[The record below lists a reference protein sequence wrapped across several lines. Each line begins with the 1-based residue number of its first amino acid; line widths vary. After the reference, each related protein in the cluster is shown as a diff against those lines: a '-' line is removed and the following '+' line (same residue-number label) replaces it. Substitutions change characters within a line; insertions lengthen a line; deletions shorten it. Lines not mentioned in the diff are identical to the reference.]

1 MAYKSIFGGNSSVPT
16 PSGLNPSG
24 TGYRSVFQDAKADVS
39 VPLNAGIETTYY
51 KSVFDKPKTV
61 EAKTVSD
68 VTQKFLDSFVYSK
81 GLKMDT
87 PALPQQIARTD
98 TQTSPAPTT
107 EAGYLLSSP
116 GLKTEYF
123 TPETAQN
130 LKNLTSLTD
139 PKKPVNLFDQMKDG
153 LKGLIPGTAVTL
165 PKMLSDG
172 LTYIGAAK
180 TTAKEYIDKVESS
193 PVGEAAWA
201 IAQGTKTGRFLDS
214 FSGNFNERL
223 ADNLGWDMN
232 DDGTKKALN
241 IINPGKI
248 YTEVGTKL
256 KEDADARMK
265 AHPEWA
271 RPDYF
276 HPDNTLD
283 GVIANLQD
291 QPVAYL
297 TRAFTENAPQIAL
310 QVLLALTTGGVGSMI
325 FMGSSAAGNTYQESI
340 DAGKAEE
347 EALIVGTVRGSV
359 EAALEGTGLD
369 NLLAK
374 GASRKIGESFAKHL
388 IKKVGE
394 VTWKA
399 TVEGL
404 TEFTQQVVANAI
416 ALTYDENR
424 GLLDGAWA
432 SGLAGFISGAPTAG
446 VSAILQGSGIDT
458 NVDADTNVSNQ
469 NIIPQINGGSSQP
482 EQQATPPGSSTAGVN
497 APGVST
503 TLGDVESTVA
513 DAPEASVAAPV
524 QDLIS
529 GIAEAEVNAPPT
541 TGFGATQAQP
551 TSRVTDLPRVQ
562 IEGANQEGQAF
573 VLNAADLRR
582 IQGEKFITD
591 DGQNLIEAPTNED
604 ALRVLDA
611 RTITDRDSNFVIK
624 YQNTDLSAKELL
636 EQVSPQGFD
645 VVIDRL
651 GRIAASQE
659 TLTNLQQLARFQD
672 LKTKSELPT
681 DLRDVIDRYAS
692 VRDLTLAG
700 DMVAR
705 RLEAQGVDIPKTVAP
720 DGISLGNVDPEQ
732 VLTRLAEIQNGAQ
745 VAPMRVKLTAEGIF
759 LPKPEDN
766 ITAAALR
773 QMGQD
778 VPVSISPTDLLN
790 QVVKQFGYDNL
801 KEYFD
806 VREDVKAFRR
816 GEKTLPSFSEKKGK
830 TDKVLSRTEAERI
843 VRRYFKDSEVALK
856 FVPRLLTPAGRE
868 AYGSYSKG
876 MITFA
881 ENPDITT
888 PTHEVLHAYFD
899 LFTSPVQKA
908 EVLREVGRKF
918 KVSDRIE
925 QEEILADE
933 FVKYARTRDEA
944 KWSDKV
950 IRFFNDVLNGLQS
963 LVGLQS
969 RIDTLFN
976 DLYELKRPAEVYTD
990 GLSSVRAMYQT
1001 AQDLTLKIFDVPEI
1015 QKKSEYSQTEL
1026 RNIINTGKNN
1036 LKQAEKQF
1044 LEGVLDTYFIDAKKI
1059 SLAELNRAVQT
1070 ELTPVTIIETSSY
1083 ADIGYDDKFSD
1094 KGTGTFLESENP
1106 EFKSVILN
1114 TNVDHGYVG
1123 GHWKGEYSR
1132 DEEIPKKI
1140 VEFPTKPGMF
1150 AVIVEGVKLTEDN
1163 LQENVL
1169 HVGSQESALEYV
1181 RSSESLFQPV
1191 TKGLLSHYR
1200 VARDRSDTTKEA
1212 VDTIKE
1218 EIRSA
1223 RRVFG
1228 VWKIM
1233 NGFAEGTSFK
1243 PFKVDFYEDSI
1254 KSMVKAGEN
1263 VAKVLKDTSYIE
1275 ASEEQLRKLTD
1286 LFPVLALPKED
1297 LSNQD
1302 VRKWLG
1308 EKGLDVL
1315 RLVALSN
1322 FVTYDAFRP
1331 LSDDQLLAMM
1341 KVGGVITD
1349 ESLKKLQ
1356 DDFSAIQKDPAFAG
1370 MSYNQQTILASAKQI
1385 PTMAD
1390 KLSELAFLEGFG
1402 RTQINHVM
1410 SLAYGTIVSGK
1421 LLDVHT
1427 QHEIKQA
1434 IDEHDRLAETRYLTS
1449 TNRSGSEAMRIEKA
1463 LEDYAKEPET
1473 GFKSYLIE
1481 PAQSDSIQKDSAL
1494 EKITSEIAVKAQNTF
1509 ENEDGYELP
1518 ALKQFYF
1525 LLQDGYSVLNAYWKR
1540 TDTTPEILA
1549 KMSWTV
1555 PKEALDAGEVW
1566 HYKKLSNGE
1575 TSKEFDF
1582 DTSVQN
1588 HSFGELRDRRVL
1600 EYTSLLQ
1607 DDSERPKNLSVTT
1620 VVHLNKLGLHINE
1633 NKDGSAT
1640 VTVAKALYDPKTI
1653 AEDKA
1658 KLRAKVTEIEGS
1670 HEELADLV
1678 EKRNVF
1684 MKKFYNVFRK
1694 NWFEFTARK
1703 QIQEEARN
1711 GASEVLYPSL
1721 LTIAKIEGYVDRMA
1735 KNVGGETKFSDK
1747 SLNDVFEFEGREV
1760 RVVEET
1766 EDSIVIVN
1774 EEDVIEDGS
1783 ERMADDIQEKR
1794 DAIYGNTQYGITGD
1808 LHAFGIEY
1816 ESLTKEQAKKLPAQ
1830 LEKLKKL
1837 KADGKIPTKTFFQ
1850 SLPQGLQSYIKDLK
1864 RLDYASFTI
1873 DFPTEQ
1879 FLAKV
1884 ASGDNVE
1891 DALQYVAE
1899 QEAMARE
1906 DALTFD
1912 ELYSADY
1919 DTMETPDGSRIAYTN
1934 ATIMSLQKSSEDGDA
1949 IDGFFT
1955 DPKVFEEN
1963 YQDGFFSRAD
1973 TAVLNFYKSDYL
1985 PYIEKFRAG
1994 NLETVTDSEGNVWR
2008 STKITPEDKGAM
2020 TFFQEKTADQIV
2032 AENIVKSTA
2041 TTKQAINQA
2050 IKGTK
2055 PEAVLK
2061 TEKQL
2066 LKASLRAQR
2075 RVARSIVKNTQQRLA
2090 EQFAN
2095 KLADIR
2101 KVKTYLTE
2109 YLKMLPLSE
2118 RGKMITLVRDAETIF
2133 DLAKAT
2139 NRVNVKMEEV
2149 EKREVIAEIRKAYN
2163 RILESPGV
2171 DVGFKALVSGI
2182 FNEIQLQGKSNAT
2195 MERLAKLREF
2205 IQTRTEKGEPVYIQS
2220 RLLRQLEILD
2230 KTPIKEIPV
2239 EQLEAMLSDMELLE
2253 DQGRLKKEL
2262 RYQAYRR
2269 QVESIAESVMPELYP
2284 IDRPEYI
2291 KKVSG
2296 EDLTKEERLTN
2307 AATAIKR
2314 TKLALGKAIRTM
2326 DVFFDMF
2333 SGGKGLYNTQFFT
2346 QFKGRVDG
2354 SFQGY
2359 LQEKDRLIEPIN
2371 DLARSL
2377 QLTEAE
2383 LERIG
2388 TYAQLK
2394 QEGGLDKL
2402 IQLGLKQAD
2411 LEQIQLTEREM
2422 KFYDAMREKFAE
2434 TYPHLKEYMARV
2446 YNKDIGSVENY
2457 FPMVTNWDEM
2467 SEVDML
2473 QRFGTTEVD
2482 SESLSPGLSGRPK
2495 KNVIAGSTIERKR
2508 GAQQKIITNALVA
2521 YKRHMDN
2528 AIYMLE
2534 MGETIRTLGD
2544 VIKVEGFK
2552 ESIGDY
2558 GYQIL
2563 LEYIDL
2569 LARKGG
2575 KQNDPSVRWL
2585 DMFRK
2590 NASIGVMGLKL
2601 SSILVQPSAFGNGAA
2616 DIGTEYALK
2625 GAAHLALDP
2634 DWRAFAIENMPELK
2648 ARVGNDPA
2656 FAEVDEISRY
2666 QKFKDFSMDGLKFF
2680 DAKTAATIA
2689 MGAYE
2694 KYMDDHGLEVDL
2706 NDPNKDA
2713 LAYAQLKL
2721 RKTQGSNFFK
2731 DQPLMYSRGA
2741 FTGSRSIDRTL
2752 GAFQSFMVNNWNWLS
2767 YDFPE
2772 RIKRDPKQAVEAA
2785 TWLLMAQ
2792 LYTITAQ
2799 ALSKDI
2805 LAAIFGGEGEEDPF
2819 MKRLAF
2825 SFFNN
2830 IPFVSQ
2836 LFSTI
2841 EYGSTPVPL
2850 ISTTNKI
2857 GDATKTIFGEGK
2869 PATKAKAAVRAASGV
2884 GTLMGIPG
2892 STQAGD
2898 VVTRLM
2904 TGDK

>member
-61 EAKTVSD
+61 EAQTVSE

-139 PKKPVNLFDQMKDG
+139 PKKPVNLWDQMKDG

-165 PKMLSDG
+165 PKMLGDG
-172 LTYIGAAK
+172 LTFIGAAK

-232 DDGTKKALN
+232 DDGTKKALD

-248 YTEVGTKL
+248 YTEVGTRL

-265 AHPEWA
+265 AHAEWA

-297 TRAFTENAPQIAL
+297 TRAFSENAPQL
-310 QVLLALTTGGVGSMI
+310 GVQVLLALTTGGVGSMI

-340 DAGKAEE
+340 DAGKSEE
-347 EALIVGTVRGSV
+347 EALIVGTVRGSI

-404 TEFTQQVVANAI
+404 TEFTQQVVANTI

-503 TLGDVESTVA
+503 TLGDLESPVA
-513 DAPEASVAAPV
+513 DAPEASIAAPV

-562 IEGANQEGQAF
+562 IEGANQDGQSF

-645 VVIDRL
+645 VVIDML
-651 GRIAASQE
+651 GRVAASQE

-745 VAPMRVKLTAEGIF
+745 VSPMRVKLTAEGIF

-816 GEKTLPSFSEKKGK
+816 GEKSLPSFSKEKSEAGARISP
-830 TDKVLSRTEAERI
+830 TQAERI
-843 VRRYFKDSEVALK
+843 VRRYFGKDEVTVQIAK
-856 FVPRLLTPAGRE
+856 KILTPAGER
-868 AYGSYSKG
+868 AVGSYRG
-876 MITFA
+876 TIITFA
-881 ENPDITT
+881 ENPLETT

-899 LFTSPVQKA
+899 MFTSPSRKEQ
-908 EVLREVGRKF
+908 VLREVMREYN
-918 KVSDRIE
+918 VTDRIE
-925 QEEILADE
+925 AEEILADE
-933 FVKYARTRDEA
+933 FVEFVRGADSRNWTDIIRNFFGRVWEGIKTLANQQSAVYALYNDIIAKRRPEGVQVSDEVL
-944 KWSDKV
+944 SNQQMFQV
-950 IRFFNDVLNGLQS
+950 EGDV
-963 LVGLQS
+963 
-969 RIDTLFN
+969 
-976 DLYELKRPAEVYTD
+976 
-990 GLSSVRAMYQT
+990 
-1001 AQDLTLKIFDVPEI
+1001 TLKFFAMPEFT
-1015 QKKSEYSQTEL
+1015 KRKDM
-1026 RNIINTGKNN
+1026 
-1036 LKQAEKQF
+1036 LKEEA
-1044 LEGVLDTYFIDAKKI
+1044 I
-1059 SLAELNRAVQT
+1059 SLAKSGRAALKANEQNFIINVIEGYFPEAKRISMNDLKKALLT
-1070 ELTPVTIIETSSY
+1070 EALPLREMETNEY
-1083 ADIGYDDKFSD
+1083 GNYGLERAGVDDIVD
-1094 KGTGTFLESENP
+1094 E
-1106 EFKSVILN
+1106 KSVILN
-1114 TNVDHGYVG
+1114 TPYHHGWT
-1123 GHWKGEYSR
+1123 GHWSNTYGSEQKKLYKTIPGKDGTLLVVDDWVDPTDATSPYSVHKAGTK
-1132 DEEIPKKI
+1132 DEVDTWLAEHQGDKEAI
-1140 VEFPTKPGMF
+1140 
-1150 AVIVEGVKLTEDN
+1150 N
-1163 LQENVL
+1163 
-1169 HVGSQESALEYV
+1169 
-1181 RSSESLFQPV
+1181 
-1191 TKGLLSHYR
+1191 KGLFSHYR
-1200 VARDRSDTTKEA
+1200 VWRGDGYILPFADKVADIIKKHTSANRSFMSFYGFLGSISDSHPMSNLNVNRSSFSPDETEA
-1212 VDTIKE
+1212 FLKKTIKALSDKPALE
-1218 EIRSA
+1218 AAYERLNTA
-1223 RRVFG
+1223 AKLFKADDGRL
-1228 VWKIM
+1228 M
-1233 NGFAEGTSFK
+1233 NLASNWINADEQQN
-1243 PFKVDFYEDSI
+1243 
-1254 KSMVKAGEN
+1254 SMFNRAQLFTQWLEKNHPEMD
-1263 VAKVLKDTSYIE
+1263 KE
-1275 ASEEQLRKLTD
+1275 ASEYLYDRGVRTARSDGYVESIDRVLEQNNPEGLIIKRDFFQAAEILKTQYEQA
-1286 LFPVLALPKED
+1286 LASQGETPSYDSYIAEIQSDSFQEQKFKRRLGDVGGTMLELQIDD
-1297 LSNQD
+1297 LS
-1302 VRKWLG
+1302 
-1308 EKGLDVL
+1308 
-1315 RLVALSN
+1315 
-1322 FVTYDAFRP
+1322 
-1331 LSDDQLLAMM
+1331 
-1341 KVGGVITD
+1341 
-1349 ESLKKLQ
+1349 
-1356 DDFSAIQKDPAFAG
+1356 
-1370 MSYNQQTILASAKQI
+1370 KQI
-1385 PTMAD
+1385 T
-1390 KLSELAFLEGFG
+1390 E
-1402 RTQINHVM
+1402 
-1410 SLAYGTIVSGK
+1410 
-1421 LLDVHT
+1421 
-1427 QHEIKQA
+1427 
-1434 IDEHDRLAETRYLTS
+1434 
-1449 TNRSGSEAMRIEKA
+1449 IEKA
-1463 LEDYAKEPET
+1463 LEDPRDVKIPNEVLASPDRSDLTLTIPET
-1473 GFKSYLIE
+1473 SEAVSKRRSLEFGKSH
-1481 PAQSDSIQKDSAL
+1481 DHKDR
-1494 EKITSEIAVKAQNTF
+1494 
-1509 ENEDGYELP
+1509 
-1518 ALKQFYF
+1518 
-1525 LLQDGYSVLNAYWKR
+1525 LL
-1540 TDTTPEILA
+1540 ILA
-1549 KMSWTV
+1549 RYKGLV
-1555 PKEALDAGEVW
+1555 PQWMVD
-1566 HYKKLSNGE
+1566 
-1575 TSKEFDF
+1575 
-1582 DTSVQN
+1582 
-1588 HSFGELRDRRVL
+1588 
-1600 EYTSLLQ
+1600 
-1607 DDSERPKNLSVTT
+1607 
-1620 VVHLNKLGLHINE
+1620 
-1633 NKDGSAT
+1633 
-1640 VTVAKALYDPKTI
+1640 VAKATGTDRDLPFRVFVSSQPGESSFTTSRFGQNKLAPGSKIEISTYEGVKNFSKDYLRGKLSDLKSARADKDQQLVVHKASPDTAIKKQQEKAVNKFFAPFQDTWHERTIRQAIQDEARKGAKTI
-1653 AEDKA
+1653 SFPA
-1658 KLRAKVTEIEGS
+1658 LT
-1670 HEELADLV
+1670 
-1678 EKRNVF
+1678 
-1684 MKKFYNVFRK
+1684 
-1694 NWFEFTARK
+1694 
-1703 QIQEEARN
+1703 
-1711 GASEVLYPSL
+1711 
-1721 LTIAKIEGYVDRMA
+1721 TIAKIEGFVSSNEDGTSEQFETIYQNGAGASFDYGGRDWTVLKAEDGIIDAALERYVEVFDQGMIEQIQEENVSSRINDLTFEFRDLEQYFPDIYTEQGA
-1735 KNVGGETKFSDK
+1735 KNFLVGYEEAKKIRTNQRSKSSYISTKDLLVDIEK
-1747 SLNDVFEFEGREV
+1747 TLLTA
-1760 RVVEET
+1760 VEKEKPYL
-1766 EDSIVIVN
+1766 ERQKAN
-1774 EEDVIEDGS
+1774 MEERLAMIEKM
-1783 ERMADDIQEKR
+1783 MADDGFKPTDDIQVGEGYVKIGDYLDSTIMDTIELVSEGNIFSKAGVETELEDRARAQEESDFDFVSFAENAGWEVFKNTDDDYLVIR
-1794 DAIYGNTQYGITGD
+1794 DVSNSEFRTFDSSDFESNELDDNASEETFAKTYKETLDGD
-1808 LHAFGIEY
+1808 QKGVVYFY
-1816 ESLTKEQAKKLPAQ
+1816 DAKVIPY
-1830 LEKLKKL
+1830 LKKL
-1837 KADGKIPTKTFFQ
+1837 R
-1850 SLPQGLQSYIKDLK
+1850 KDNLE
-1864 RLDYASFTI
+1864 L
-1873 DFPTEQ
+1873 
-1879 FLAKV
+1879 
-1884 ASGDNVE
+1884 VE
-1891 DALQYVAE
+1891 K
-1899 QEAMARE
+1899 
-1906 DALTFD
+1906 
-1912 ELYSADY
+1912 
-1919 DTMETPDGSRIAYTN
+1919 DGSWWYET
-1934 ATIMSLQKSSEDGDA
+1934 
-1949 IDGFFT
+1949 
-1955 DPKVFEEN
+1955 KV
-1963 YQDGFFSRAD
+1963 
-1973 TAVLNFYKSDYL
+1973 
-1985 PYIEKFRAG
+1985 
-1994 NLETVTDSEGNVWR
+1994 
-2008 STKITPEDKGAM
+2008 TPEDTGPVTM
-2020 TFFQEKTADQIV
+2020 FQVDKTADQIV

-2149 EKREVIAEIRKAYN
+2149 EKREVIADIRKTYN
-2163 RILESPGV
+2163 RVLESPGV

-2284 IDRPEYI
+2284 VDRPKDI
-2291 KKVSG
+2291 KKTAG
-2296 EDLTKEERLTN
+2296 QEFTGEERMIN
-2307 AATAIKR
+2307 AATKIKR
-2314 TKLALGKAIRTM
+2314 TKMMTGRAFRTM

-2346 QFKGRVDG
+2346 QFKGRIDA
-2354 SFQGY
+2354 SFQNY
-2359 LQEKDRLIEPIN
+2359 LKAKDNIIDPIN
-2371 DLARSL
+2371 KMVQALDLNEE
-2377 QLTEAE
+2377 Q
-2383 LERIG
+2383 LERVG
-2388 TYAQLK
+2388 VYAQLK

-2402 IQLGLKQAD
+2402 IQLGFKQRD
-2411 LEQIQLTEREM
+2411 LESIKLDAEEM
-2422 KFYDAMREKFAE
+2422 KLYTQMREDFE
-2434 TYPHLKEYMARV
+2434 TMYPKMKEYMAHV
-2446 YNKDIGSVENY
+2446 YNQDIGSVENY

-2467 SEVDML
+2467 SEIEMAE
-2473 QRFGTTEVD
+2473 RFGVTQVD
-2482 SESLSPGLSGRPK
+2482 SDSLNPMKSGRPK

-2508 GAQQKIITNALVA
+2508 GAQQKIVTNALVA

-2534 MGETIRTLGD
+2534 VGETIRTLSD
-2544 VIKVEGFK
+2544 VTKVEGFK
-2552 ESIGDY
+2552 ESIGDF
-2558 GYQIL
+2558 GYETIVNYL
-2563 LEYIDL
+2563 DL
-2569 LARKGG
+2569 MARKGG
-2575 KQNDPSVRWL
+2575 KANDSKLAWL
-2585 DMFRK
+2585 DTLRK
-2590 NASIGVMGLKL
+2590 NASFGVMGAKL
-2601 SSILVQPSAFGNGAA
+2601 SSILVQPSAFANGAA
-2616 DIGTEYALK
+2616 DIGTEYAMK
-2625 GAAHLALDP
+2625 GASHLALDEY
-2634 DWRAFAIENMPELK
+2634 WRTFAYKNMPELK

-2656 FAEVDEISRY
+2656 FAEIDEDGRFE
-2666 QKFKDFSMDGLKFF
+2666 KFRTLSMKPLQFLDSI
-2680 DAKTAATIA
+2680 TAAAIA

-2694 KYMDDHGLEVDL
+2694 KYMDEHGMEVDFE
-2706 NDPNKDA
+2706 NPNKDA

-2721 RKTQGSNFFK
+2721 RKTQGSTFFK
-2731 DQPLMYSRGA
+2731 DQPPMYSRGDLS
-2741 FTGSRSIDRTL
+2741 GNRSIDRAL
-2752 GAFQSFMVNNWNWLS
+2752 GAFQSFMLNNWNWLS

-2785 TWLLMAQ
+2785 SWLLMAQ
-2792 LYTITAQ
+2792 IYTVTAQ

-2805 LAAIFGGEGEEDPF
+2805 LAAIFGGEGEDDPF
-2819 MKRLAF
+2819 LERLMA
-2825 SFFNN
+2825 SFFSN
-2830 IPFVSQ
+2830 IPIISQ
-2836 LFSTI
+2836 IMSTI
-2841 EYGSTPVPL
+2841 EYGSVPVPL
-2850 ISTTNKI
+2850 ISTGQRI
-2857 GDATKTIFGEGK
+2857 GDGIKGVFSKTTK

-2898 VVTRLM
+2898 IVTRLM